1 MIFFT
6 FIIVISAGV
15 RMYFYESTYGYTLL
29 RLLVY
34 CTLFTECVL
43 FIPTI
48 LYILDKNVNLPKL
61 YFIIITIVYIYMN
74 FANFDNIIARKNI
87 DRYIETG
94 KIDIY
99 YLEDETGADAI
110 KQMLRILEIEL
121 DEEGIKMQTIEYLNE
136 VYNNIDREKMDFRNF
151 NISKFLAKNL
161 IAKELQLKNNERI

>member
-1 MIFFT
+1 
-6 FIIVISAGV
+6 
-15 RMYFYESTYGYTLL
+15 
-29 RLLVY
+29 
-34 CTLFTECVL
+34 
-43 FIPTI
+43 
-48 LYILDKNVNLPKL
+48 
-61 YFIIITIVYIYMN
+61 MN